1 MLDTQGA
8 IYTRVNAVT
17 AVTDLVANYVGGGKA
32 IFSSAMP
39 QDHEL
44 GPDPTIL
51 IDLPATS
58 VENDTAS
65 DEYRETDSVIR
76 IFSVPNGSNLKL
88 LQAGEAVR
96 SAMKS
101 WPVEVIDGSTF
112 QVLSVSGPEAAPT
125 SDPSVDG
132 LLLRVRQLIKET

>member
-8 IYTRVNAVT
+8 IYTRLNGLA
-17 AVTDLVANYVGGGKA
+17 AVTDLVAAYGAGNA

-39 QDHEL
+39 QDHEI
-44 GPDPTIL
+44 GPDPTII
-51 IDLPATS
+51 IDLPATN

-65 DEYRETDSVIR
+65 SEYRETDSVIR
-76 IFSVPNGSNLKL
+76 IFSVPDGSNLKL
-88 LQAGEAVR
+88 VQAGEAVR
-96 SAMKS
+96 TAMKG
-101 WPVEVIDGSTF
+101 WPVETINGADF